1 MSYLL
6 SSAHAVLPAEPDEKE
21 YAGEGVVE
29 WSMTGIDQRLW
40 CAGPEAGRTP
50 AQPPHTALDRTEPG
64 RRQHYNSIHELD
76 WDGEDYIYILRWRDG
91 EMLLFFV
98 PAPRV
103 PATLCPRTDCCLSSL
118 YSHTFTASI
127 KAHHGT
133 NKILFTYNSITKA
146 IFSLIN

>member
-64 RRQHYNSIHELD
+64 RRHYYNSIHELD

-91 EMLLFFV
+91 EIFCFSVFLHPVFPQLCVRGQIVVCPVSTPTHLLPV
-98 PAPRV
+98 
-103 PATLCPRTDCCLSSL
+103 
-118 YSHTFTASI
+118 
-127 KAHHGT
+127 
-133 NKILFTYNSITKA
+133 
-146 IFSLIN
+146 

>member
-64 RRQHYNSIHELD
+64 RRQHYNSIHERD
-76 WDGEDYIYILRWRDG
+76 WDGEDYIHILRWRDG
-91 EMLLFFV
+91 EIFCFSVFL
-98 PAPRV
+98 
-103 PATLCPRTDCCLSSL
+103 
-118 YSHTFTASI
+118 
-127 KAHHGT
+127 HHGFPQLCVRGQIVVCPVST
-133 NKILFTYNSITKA
+133 PTHL
-146 IFSLIN
+146 LPV